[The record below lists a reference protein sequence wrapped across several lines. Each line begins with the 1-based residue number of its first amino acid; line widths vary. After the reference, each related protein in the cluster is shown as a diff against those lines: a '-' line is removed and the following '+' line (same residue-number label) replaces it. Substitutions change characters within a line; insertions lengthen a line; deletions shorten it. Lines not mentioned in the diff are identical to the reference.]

1 MQLNKRNIIYTSIA
15 CAAIIGSLSIGIA
28 LGRSPLLLDANAQ
41 KNKQEAR
48 EEILEKLENT
58 AQQQAQA
65 QASTSL
71 FDPFSQFSSGADPF
85 QQITQMQSQ
94 MDQLFG
100 SISTD
105 PSLFNFGSVG
115 LGGGFANVT
124 QPKIE
129 VEETKQEYRV
139 VISLDKDSD
148 MELSTDLEDNTLSI
162 SAQVRTEVHDN
173 SSGRQMSS
181 SSMSQFSRAIPLN
194 SPVDAT
200 GMKTEK
206 SDSSVVIR
214 IPKIS

>member
-1 MQLNKRNIIYTSIA
+1 MQFTTRNILYTSIA
-15 CAAIIGSLSIGIA
+15 CAAIAGSLTIGIA
-28 LGRSPLLLDANAQ
+28 LGRSPLLLTDNPQ
-41 KNKQEAR
+41 DSKQEAR

-58 AQQQAQA
+58 AQQQAQT
-65 QASTSL
+65 QASSSL
-71 FDPFSQFSSGADPF
+71 FDPFAPSANSADPF
-85 QQITQMQSQ
+85 QQIRQMQSQ

-100 SISTD
+100 GISTD
-105 PSLFNFGSVG
+105 PSLFNFGG
-115 LGGGFANVT
+115 AGFGGGFANVT
-124 QPKIE
+124 QPQIK

-139 VISLDKDSD
+139 VISIAKDSD

-181 SSMSQFSRAIPLN
+181 TSMSQFSRAIPLR